1 MTISNEPGY
10 YADGRFGIRIEN
22 IVLVRDVQ
30 LKNNF
35 GEKGYLGFEN
45 VTMWVLAALI
55 RAFQVFTLLC
65 FTKGVPFRSH

>member
-55 RAFQVFTLLC
+55 RAIRTLTLC
-65 FTKGVPFRSH
+65 YVTKGVLFRSR